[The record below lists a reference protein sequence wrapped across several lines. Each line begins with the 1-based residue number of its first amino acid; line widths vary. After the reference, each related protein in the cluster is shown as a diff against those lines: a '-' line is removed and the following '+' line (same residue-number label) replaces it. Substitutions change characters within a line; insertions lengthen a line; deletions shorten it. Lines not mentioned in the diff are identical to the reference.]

1 MELSVD
7 RVVQGPITRTC
18 PACGLLFRVGRGN
31 ESEYPEDPVYETSSG
46 WYLRKSDG
54 TVLYFP
60 DLRVLQSWASDGMI
74 SLTDEIS
81 KKGVE
86 WKRVHDLP
94 EFASLAMSTGSP
106 KDSTAVL
113 PRPSP
118 YNESSQASEEI
129 LTELEFIDPTVGRKH
144 VLYILM
150 AFIIGCLGTWFLVG
164 FLSPG
169 SEVQIPPEPVPSKS
183 PAAVIDSPKGEG
195 ALDVTSSSPED
206 SKDSSSVRDAAEKP
220 ADAQTGAV
228 DSPSVDEDSVEKE
241 VEAKPQKKK
250 SRTKKRRVGGKRL
263 SYDDLMSR
271 GNSQLR
277 TNPSKAVLTFMKA
290 LQMRDATSEA
300 RAKLGRAYLRSGNL
314 RDAIY
319 HLEKAIKDNPKYR
332 PALKDLA
339 KAYKKRGSRED
350 AIRVLRKLQR
360 MVGRYSQ
367 DYGWTKRQLESL
379 GAR

>member
-1 MELSVD
+1 M
-7 RVVQGPITRTC
+7 C
-18 PACGLLFRVGRGN
+18 
-31 ESEYPEDPVYETSSG
+31 
-46 WYLRKSDG
+46 K
-54 TVLYFP
+54 
-60 DLRVLQSWASDGMI
+60 
-74 SLTDEIS
+74 
-81 KKGVE
+81 
-86 WKRVHDLP
+86 
-94 EFASLAMSTGSP
+94 P
-106 KDSTAVL
+106 K
-113 PRPSP
+113 
-118 YNESSQASEEI
+118 
-129 LTELEFIDPTVGRKH
+129 
-144 VLYILM
+144 
-150 AFIIGCLGTWFLVG
+150 
-164 FLSPG
+164 
-169 SEVQIPPEPVPSKS
+169 
-183 PAAVIDSPKGEG
+183 
-195 ALDVTSSSPED
+195 
-206 SKDSSSVRDAAEKP
+206 
-220 ADAQTGAV
+220 
-228 DSPSVDEDSVEKE
+228 
-241 VEAKPQKKK
+241 KKK
-250 SRTKKRRVGGKRL
+250 SRTRKSRVGGKRL

-319 HLEKAIKDNPKYR
+319 HLEKAINDNPKYR